1 LSALISSRATKLA
14 KHALSVQL
22 VQSTGYL
29 GASLFDKIRASLPT
43 DAVQE
48 MLTEINTLS
57 TVLSK
62 ISNKKQEAQQLSS
75 PTIAWDQEHKVFTG
89 VPTGSRVS
97 LTDFSPDELNSVC
110 SRILSIEDAILQ
122 ALPNAGFVIAIL
134 EKAKLTLAELVELL
148 KRNGWSELN
157 TKHLE
162 DICKTESNIKTATD
176 LCFGEQ
182 QKQELM
188 TSYKMCVEILIKEL
202 KCLTLADQIKV
213 IIFLDKIKKYNLEEL
228 DLIKLAL

>member
-1 LSALISSRATKLA
+1 
-14 KHALSVQL
+14 
-22 VQSTGYL
+22 
-29 GASLFDKIRASLPT
+29 
-43 DAVQE
+43 

-57 TVLSK
+57 TVLSE

-122 ALPNAGFVIAIL
+122 ALPNVETLTLLEQSGTKLRSSELTEQRKAIEDLVAGFVIAIL